1 MTESAD
7 SSSRPAPSPA
17 AAPTPAP
24 APTPAVAPAWPVA
37 LLTAILAAQL
47 CLAWIQGRMLNR
59 QHAQLLEMRE
69 DIQGLA
75 EAIEQSYADPRME
88 EDSLAPAR
96 RPRHPARPAGH
107 LRRAALRL
115 RQEEKPEQDPA
126 AKELE
131 AVRQSQEKA
140 VKDAKVAQR
149 KLSIEAAAQ
158 RAERAEKV
166 DKASKGFMWA
176 ALGAAAILFGAYA
189 ARGFIRR
196 QRG

>member
-1 MTESAD
+1 MTDPAEPTRTVPASA
-7 SSSRPAPSPA
+7 PQATPPS
-17 AAPTPAP
+17 
-24 APTPAVAPAWPVA
+24 AWPVA
-37 LLTAILAAQL
+37 LLTGILAAQL
-47 CLAWIQGRMLNR
+47 GLAWIQGRMLNR

-75 EAIEQSYADPRME
+75 EAVEQSYADPGME

-96 RPRHPARPAGH
+96 RPRHRVRPAGD
-107 LRRAALRL
+107 LRRAAFRL

-131 AVRQSQEKA
+131 AARQSQEKA

-149 KLSIEAAAQ
+149 KLSVAAAAE

-166 DKASKGFMWA
+166 DNASKGFMWA
-176 ALGAAAILFGAYA
+176 VLGGAVILFGAFA